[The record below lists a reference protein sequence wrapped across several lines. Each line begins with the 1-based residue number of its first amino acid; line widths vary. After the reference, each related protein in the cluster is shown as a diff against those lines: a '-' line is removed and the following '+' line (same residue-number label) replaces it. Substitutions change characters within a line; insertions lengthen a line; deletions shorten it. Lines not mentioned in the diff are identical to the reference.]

1 MSNTK
6 KNTKGNEDLQAQLQA
21 LIVQGRKDGMIRAT
35 DLNALLEKMSLTPD
49 KIEEIY
55 DRFEG
60 MNIQIVTAD
69 LDIDL
74 GDDLDLGVDDLD
86 LGGLEE
92 EELVDPVDLAAE

>member
-1 MSNTK
+1 MSTTK
-6 KNTKGNEDLQAQLQA
+6 KNAKTNEDLQSQLQN
-21 LIVQGRKDGMIRAT
+21 LIAQGRKDGMIRAT
-35 DLNALLEKMSLTPD
+35 ELNALLEKMSLTPD

-74 GDDLDLGVDDLD
+74 GDDLELGIDDLD
-86 LGGLEE
+86 
-92 EELVDPVDLAAE
+92 

>member
-49 KIEEIY
+49 KIVFFTSP
-55 DRFEG
+55 R
-60 MNIQIVTAD
+60 
-69 LDIDL
+69 
-74 GDDLDLGVDDLD
+74 
-86 LGGLEE
+86 
-92 EELVDPVDLAAE
+92 